1 MIKTTVAKEGFEG
14 IYFEANDKKDKVV
27 IVVSGSNGGM
37 SLTKQSAEFYYRNGV
52 SALAVALFKTK
63 GTQKNLDRVPVEY
76 IESAIRWLKEL
87 GYKKIGIDGTSKGS
101 EIALFSG
108 TIFPEL
114 TCVIARVPSHFVSE
128 GLLVKG
134 KTKMPSGT
142 SCWSYRGEEIPF
154 ASYNARKFNL
164 PKILLKEKELHLIT
178 INGDKTVKEEHI
190 IPVEKINGPV
200 LLLSSV
206 NDKVWPSYESG
217 LFLEKR
223 LQEKGFDK
231 PFKHIA
237 YPTMSHAMLTEIHWI
252 YRLAF
257 KTERQNKRQCAIER
271 TQLAKELLKWINEVW
286 E

>member
-1 MIKTTVAKEGFEG
+1 MVKTTVAKEGFEG

-37 SLTKQSAEFYYRNGV
+37 KITKDCAEFYYRNGI

-63 GTQKNLDRVPVEY
+63 GTQKDLDRVPIEY

-87 GYKKIGIDGTSKGS
+87 GYEKIGMDGTSKGS
-101 EIALFSG
+101 EIALLSG
-108 TIFPEL
+108 TMFSEL

-128 GLLVKG
+128 GLLIKG
-134 KTKMPSGT
+134 KSKMPSGT
-142 SCWSYRGEEIPF
+142 SCWSYKGEEISF
-154 ASYNARKFNL
+154 APYNARTFNL
-164 PKILLKEKELHLIT
+164 LKILIKEKELHLIT
-178 INGDKTVKEEHI
+178 INREKAVKEENI
-190 IPVEKINGPV
+190 IPVEKINGSV
-200 LLLSSV
+200 LLISAV

-217 LFLEKR
+217 MYLEKR

-231 PFKHIA
+231 PFKHIV
-237 YPTMSHAMLTEIHWI
+237 YPTMSHAMLTDINWI

-257 KTERQNKRQCAIER
+257 KTERQKKRQCAVER
-271 TQLAKELLKWINEVW
+271 KQLGNELLNWVNVVW